1 MCKIQSIQ
9 PVAQVVIGPYSP
21 AVVVGDMVY
30 VSGQIPR
37 TSTGKVIGDS
47 IETATIC
54 ALDNLRAVLAA
65 ADCSPAD
72 VVKTTVFMQ
81 DLTDFEGMNTVY
93 ATFFGAHRPA
103 RSTVQVAKLPAG
115 ARVEIDC
122 IAVRQKP
129 SDKRRPLRRH

>member
-1 MCKIQSIQ
+1 MSEIESIQ
-9 PVAQVVIGPYSP
+9 PTGQVVIGPYSP
-21 AVVVGDMVY
+21 AVVADGTVY

-37 TSTGKVIGDS
+37 DTSGKMVGDS
-47 IETATIC
+47 IEAATTF
-54 ALDNLRAVLAA
+54 ALENLRVVLAA

-81 DLTDFEGMNTVY
+81 DLADFEGMNKAY
-93 ATFFGAHRPA
+93 AAFFGEHRPA

-129 SDKRRPLRRH
+129 AVKRTPPRRR